1 VVVESIETAKD
12 CLSHLIADGIS
23 LGPIVLAEVFAKLRP
38 YLIMFGATVILLMIV
53 HRLTYWNWR
62 LVNLEA
68 MNESIE
74 RNPRQTEPNDFPH
87 NPLELVFEKL
97 AIRF

>member
-1 VVVESIETAKD
+1 VVVENIETAKD
-12 CLSHLIADGIS
+12 CLSHLIADGRS

-87 NPLELVFEKL
+87 DPLELVFEKL